1 MKKTMTKQLKLAI
14 VLLVTVASMGVN
26 AQKKT
31 TAKPSKSA
39 TESKTAKPTK
49 QETMDWI
56 GGKMKENL
64 AGTLGDFR
72 HFVSYSNGIFVYK
85 KEAKMNEWYFTT
97 IDLNTVKGMNSEY
110 SKDFYVTGK
119 KLVNTVLEGKE
130 YGTEKDF
137 LSISGPNYNDYSA
150 PFNFTADQA
159 LVERLKKAFAT
170 LIEYNATQKGADEKF

>member
-1 MKKTMTKQLKLAI
+1 MTKQLKFAV
-14 VLLVTVASMGVN
+14 VLLLTVASMNAN
-26 AQKKT
+26 AQKKAPAKAT
-31 TAKPSKSA
+31 KPS
-39 TESKTAKPTK
+39 TESKSSKPSK

-56 GGKMKENL
+56 GEKMKENL

-72 HFVSYSNGIFVYK
+72 HFVSYSNGVFIYK

-97 IDLNTVKGMNSEY
+97 IDLNTVKGMNNEY

-119 KLVNTVLEGKE
+119 KLVNTVLEGKQ

-137 LSISGPNYNDYSA
+137 LSISGPNYDDYTA

-170 LIEYNATQKGADEKF
+170 LIEYNSTKKEAGEAF